1 MSNSKLIKYKHS
13 DLGTTIID
21 YFSDV
26 RSMDTIGGVFTY
38 STRNKH
44 NLKSSAT
51 TEYNKRP
58 NIKHNNQVKMK
69 TPIKINL
76 NKHSDLGTT
85 IIDYFSGV
93 HSMDNIGSVFTYS
106 TRDSGIKF
114 KGSNV
119 DNTEWNVKQTFS
131 NNNKLTDIQLGI
143 IYDVIKN
150 GEFGLKFYNYNKD
163 LREVALKDDYAF
175 GINNITHDLGT
186 LHLIHYELMKESPIY
201 NDFMTSV
208 FDYVNEGK
216 VLTIQNQ
223 YRSKIRMSIDK
234 SKLHSS
240 GLHTSMTEADYILGK
255 ICNGKLYACPKN
267 DDDMIRL
274 SDLFNYALMVA
285 YKLKHGIYTSYFR
298 TNSSTDYISPKIKNV
313 YNIILIPKDLQNK
326 FNKPRKYFKELKEIL
341 KLNPDTGFYSYIIE
355 NNIIPVLCTHEYM
368 IYDGKALSEVSIQ
381 CYKKGK
387 CKYCGQEL
395 SAYHEQIKENLP
407 PKVYDL
413 IYKYMS
419 TINENI
425 EENSLIH
432 SLFSLIYDSVKV
444 NLNTKDIKNYT
455 ASVIAFTALYLYVV
469 YIKTKDTIN
478 YNIQVNRF
486 LDSIKKYWSEIGW
499 TMDTVNNAINNTDI
513 FSNMTNI
520 ESIIKDSI
528 YTNDITFLDALP
540 LSILFGKNV
549 DPKNINDL
557 EAKTKMQKLW
567 KSGISNVEKFNE
579 MFYKALL
586 TLWKFTNIK
595 QNVSDISKRN
605 INVSYDLYDIKIADT
620 KNGEK
625 FFTIVA
631 DDYCPVST
639 KHNWNNKKCTQCGLN
654 KDKSNIKE
662 IYTKYQNIINNS
674 YLQRPKVLPDDRFNI
689 SKLYNKSQIDNYKP
703 SDLFEKY
710 LIIENYVLQ
719 QHIIK
724 SIDEG
729 LYKDE
734 IIKFISTMT
743 TLDISEIDQEP
754 AFIKKSLC
762 FIIDKQIK
770 PANEILNEL
779 KYIYFKVK
787 NIDLLILQSN

>member
-1 MSNSKLIKYKHS
+1 MNNNKSIKYKHSDLGTTIIDYFSGIHSMDNIASVFTYSIHNKHNHTKSPIKLNKTS

-26 RSMDTIGGVFTY
+26 RSMDTIG
-38 STRNKH
+38 
-44 NLKSSAT
+44 
-51 TEYNKRP
+51 
-58 NIKHNNQVKMK
+58 
-69 TPIKINL
+69 
-76 NKHSDLGTT
+76 
-85 IIDYFSGV
+85 
-93 HSMDNIGSVFTYS
+93 SVFTHS
-106 TRDSGIKF
+106 IRDSGIKF

-119 DNTEWNVKQTFS
+119 EDTKWDVKQTFS

-150 GEFGLKFYNYNKD
+150 GEFGLKFYKYNKD

-175 GINNITHDLGT
+175 GINNITHDLST
-186 LHLIHYELMKESPIY
+186 LHLIHYELMKDSPIY
-201 NDFMTSV
+201 NDFMSSV

-223 YRSKIRMSIDK
+223 YRSKIRMTIDK

-255 ICNGKLYACPKN
+255 ICNGKLYNCPKN
-267 DDDMIRL
+267 SDDDMIRL

-298 TNSSTDYISPKIKNV
+298 TNSSTNYISPKIKNV
-313 YNIILIPKDLQNK
+313 YNVILIPKDLQNK

-341 KLNPDTGFYSYIIE
+341 KLNPDTGFYSYTIE

-432 SLFSLIYDSVKV
+432 SLFSLIYDSIKA

-478 YNIQVNRF
+478 YNTQVNRF

-499 TMDTVNNAINNTDI
+499 TMDTVNNAINNTNI

-557 EAKTKMQKLW
+557 EAKTKMQQLW
-567 KSGISNVEKFNE
+567 KSGISHVEKFNE

-620 KNGEK
+620 RNGEK

-639 KHNWNNKKCTQCGLN
+639 KHNWDDKKCIRCGLN
-654 KDKSNIKE
+654 KDKSNLKE
-662 IYTKYQNIINNS
+662 IYIKYQNIINNS

-743 TLDISEIDQEP
+743 TIDISEIDQDP
-754 AFIKKSLC
+754 VFIKKALC

-770 PANEILNEL
+770 PVNEVLNEL